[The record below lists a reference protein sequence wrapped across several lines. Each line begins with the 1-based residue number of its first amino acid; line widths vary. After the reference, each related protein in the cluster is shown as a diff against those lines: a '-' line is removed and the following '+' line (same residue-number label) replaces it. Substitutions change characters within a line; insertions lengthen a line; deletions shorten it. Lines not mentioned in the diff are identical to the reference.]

1 MIIENTF
8 GVVVHHKVP
17 HTGACNAGYCAPQ
30 LVGNDFDKAE
40 LISFIHSNFGH
51 FALYKGHTV
60 DFL

>member
-1 MIIENTF
+1 MQAT
-8 GVVVHHKVP
+8 V
-17 HTGACNAGYCAPQ
+17 

-60 DFL
+60 DFLEYSASIFLINVSIR